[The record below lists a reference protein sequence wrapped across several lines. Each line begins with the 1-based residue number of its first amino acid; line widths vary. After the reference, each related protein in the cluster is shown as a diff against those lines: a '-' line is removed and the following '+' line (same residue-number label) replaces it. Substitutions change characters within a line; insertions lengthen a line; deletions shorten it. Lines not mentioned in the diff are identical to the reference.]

1 VPIAAILTLLPMLLG
16 LAGFDQPNP
25 SPRAGQQTQLRVR
38 SVVVEDQLIIRVP
51 VRPQSAPI
59 EWVEHKGPKCI
70 ASSAIRGAFLSG
82 NDHVDFLIE
91 GRRLLRA
98 ELDENCPA
106 LDFYE
111 GFYLSPQ
118 DDRICAERD
127 VIRSRIGSTCGI
139 QQFKKLVPKAR

>member
-16 LAGFDQPNP
+16 LAGFDQPG
-25 SPRAGQQTQLRVR
+25 AQLRVR

-51 VRPQSAPI
+51 VRPPPAPI
-59 EWVEHKGPKCI
+59 DWVEHKGPKCI
-70 ASSAIRGAFLSG
+70 PSNAIRGAFLSG
-82 NDHVDFLIE
+82 NDHVDFLMDD
-91 GRRLLRA
+91 RRVLRA
-98 ELDENCPA
+98 ELDEDCPA

-111 GFYLSPQ
+111 GFYLSPE

-139 QQFKKLVPKAR
+139 QRFRKLVPKTR

>member
-1 VPIAAILTLLPMLLG
+1 VTIAAILTLLPILLG
-16 LAGFDQPNP
+16 LAGFDQP
-25 SPRAGQQTQLRVR
+25 GGQLRVR

-51 VRPQSAPI
+51 VRPAPPPI

-70 ASSAIRGAFLSG
+70 ASNAIRGAFLSG
-82 NDHVDFLIE
+82 SGHVDFLMD

-98 ELDENCPA
+98 QLDEDCPA

-111 GFYLSPQ
+111 GFYLSPE

-139 QQFKKLVPKAR
+139 QSFSKLVPKAR